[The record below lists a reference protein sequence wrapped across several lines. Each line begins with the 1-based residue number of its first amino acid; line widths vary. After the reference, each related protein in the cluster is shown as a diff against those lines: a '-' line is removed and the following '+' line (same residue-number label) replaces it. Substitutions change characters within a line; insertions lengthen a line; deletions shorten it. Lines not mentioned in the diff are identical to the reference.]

1 MFFKYRVHVL
11 INLWCAER
19 LCYHVIWCLSL
30 ILYTRC
36 PEGHSVEFPGTIVQ
50 DIKCKPDP
58 STSVAIRPS
67 GSTSPPSTPPDKGK
81 KYKKKRRGGEISP
94 QLSADCIASLKITT
108 NIDLFNAQK
117 SRKSLIPWEL
127 TIIIKDNL
135 YSFVIIIYTFNI
147 ECYQCDK
154 YFKGLRTY
162 CRNPVVYILC
172 A

>member
-1 MFFKYRVHVL
+1 MNFL
-11 INLWCAER
+11 ER
-19 LCYHVIWCLSL
+19 LSRILNASQIPPQVLQFVPVGQPHLPQPHL
-30 ILYTRC
+30 IKVRN
-36 PEGHSVEFPGTIVQ
+36 I
-50 DIKCKPDP
+50 
-58 STSVAIRPS
+58 
-67 GSTSPPSTPPDKGK
+67 
-81 KYKKKRRGGEISP
+81 KKKEGGGEISL

-117 SRKSLIPWEL
+117 SRKSLIPREL